1 MQTLYKFIPSSK
13 LTHKELA
20 FLQLP
25 NEVISQLSRVRD
37 IKSVLRPLPSQFS
50 TSFGQSSDQQIL
62 TIIQRLLSN
71 GQWVAI
77 GLNPRTVPI
86 TASQFA
92 SFPVIKQH
100 VDRVKATDKPKVVK
114 ANFTAVKDDVYLA
127 PQTSYVPVE
136 PIPEHK
142 IVVELAGQGRSEPTF
157 LRLSKTDL
165 QNYKITK
172 PHQDIAA
179 EHRSLAV
186 FKALEKEPKSLYLA
200 IPLQG
205 RPEPLT
211 LLLVDNIEPVDKSM
225 EMAEWDNVLVPVFP
239 QYYLGDDQ
247 DKNKVS
253 LYESGYI
260 YVLWKNKVWRELSV
274 DQKGYFCDVE
284 LEYYR
289 NQQAETVKKTR
300 HVNINFFDEDR
311 YGRLCSDD
319 KFAIYQNG
327 ELVFE
332 GVLDEFGSARVFGLT
347 EDKVTAECY
356 REDGEHLVV
365 ELDTVESPFKGGLK
379 VLREP
384 SGVPL
389 SNIWVPYKI
398 KGEVQTD
405 LKMLYSQ
412 RQLMSSELSKL
423 ESEGDSRLVDL
434 SGLAAYSDSQYFDA
448 DNTLVSELIASPLPD
463 GQNVGLLKGLLGT
476 NTAGVYLNPPA
487 PSIRF
492 TYLIDLHC
500 DQSDDYFE
508 LSCVDDKW
516 SQKVYLRE
524 TEFIDKHRKEIVF
537 TGWLP
542 EVEKVN
548 LKRYCAGFELHD
560 KQEAMSIH
568 ANIAITDLL

>member
-1 MQTLYKFIPSSK
+1 MQTLYKFIPGSK

-37 IKSVLRPLPSQFS
+37 IKCVLKPLPSQLS

-62 TIIQRLLSN
+62 TIMQRLLTN
-71 GQWVAI
+71 GQWIA
-77 GLNPRTVPI
+77 LALKPRTVPI
-86 TASQFA
+86 TPSLFA
-92 SFPVIKQH
+92 SFPAIAQH
-100 VDRVKATDKPKVVK
+100 VARVEASEKPKVIK
-114 ANFTAVKDDVYLA
+114 ADFKAVKDDVYLA

-142 IVVELAGQGRSEPTF
+142 IVVELAGQGRSEPAY

-165 QNYKITK
+165 QDYKITK
-172 PHQDIAA
+172 PHQDISA

-186 FKALEKEPKSLYLA
+186 FKGLETEPKSLYLA

-211 LLLVDNIEPVDKSM
+211 LLLIDSVEPVDKTL

-239 QYYLGDDQ
+239 QYYLGTEQ

-260 YVLWKNKVWRELSV
+260 YVLWKNKVWRELSI

-289 NQQAETVKKTR
+289 NQQAETAKKSR
-300 HVNINFFDEDR
+300 HVNIDIFDEDKD
-311 YGRLCSDD
+311 GRFCSDE
-319 KFAIYQNG
+319 KFAIYQNSVM
-327 ELVFE
+327 VFE
-332 GVLDEFGSARVFGLT
+332 GVFDEYGCARVFGLT
-347 EDKVTAECY
+347 EEKVTVECY
-356 REDGEHLVV
+356 REDREPLIV
-365 ELDTVESPFKGGLK
+365 ELDTVESPFKGGRK
-379 VLREP
+379 ILREP
-384 SGVPL
+384 AGLPL

-398 KGEVQTD
+398 QGEVQTD

-412 RQLMSSELSKL
+412 RQLTSSELSKL
-423 ESEGDSRLVDL
+423 ESEGDGRLVDL
-434 SGLAAYSDSQYFDA
+434 SGLSAYSGSQHFDA
-448 DNTLVSELIASPLPD
+448 DNAVVSELIANTLPD
-463 GQNVGLLKGLLGT
+463 GQNLGLLKGLVGT
-476 NTAGVYLNPPA
+476 NIAAVYLNPPA

-500 DQSDDYFE
+500 DQPDDYFE
-508 LSCVDDKW
+508 LSCVDGNW
-516 SQKVYLRE
+516 SQKMYIRE
-524 TEFIDKHRKEIVF
+524 AEFIDQHRKEIVF

-542 EVEKVN
+542 EVVNVN
-548 LKRYCAGFELHD
+548 LKRYCAGFELHET
-560 KQEAMSIH
+560 QEAISIH
-568 ANIAITDLL
+568 TNIAITDLL